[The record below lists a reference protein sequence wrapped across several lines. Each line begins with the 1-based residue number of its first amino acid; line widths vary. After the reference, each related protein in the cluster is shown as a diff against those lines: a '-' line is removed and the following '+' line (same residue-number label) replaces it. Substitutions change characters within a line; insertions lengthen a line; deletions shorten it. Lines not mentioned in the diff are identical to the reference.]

1 MMRMLKGISPVCLLV
16 VCSFIAQVFPL
27 SSTVYPMSRKEHVEV
42 PENYGGSLPLYLK
55 KVNLAVDGQANIQ
68 LVGNEEGLFG
78 IEPES
83 GILYVTRPLD
93 REKQAFYTL
102 QVIAKDEDEQP
113 VSDPVTITITVKDEN
128 DNMPV
133 LTEEVFSGILSKG
146 TKQGTSF
153 VHVSAIDLDDPS
165 TPNANLQYKILTQT
179 PRQPSE
185 NMFEINSRTGAVFLS
200 AEGSSLLNSSEVS
213 NYQLIVQVKDLGN
226 QSLGYRA
233 LATVEIT
240 IVENTWIAPSPVLLQ
255 ENLNVT
261 YPKIISQVRWNSREV
276 HYSLKKNFPQGLFS
290 IDPAGNI
297 YVTQELDRESQAE
310 YEIQVF
316 AENQDGMLYS
326 DPLLLLLT
334 VLDENDNM
342 PVFTQDVYQ
351 VAIEENT
358 AKGSEIITVKAE
370 DIDDPNTNNA
380 KIVYEILSQKPQ
392 ASTGF
397 SFHIGNETGIV
408 TLQDSALN
416 ASAVKQYHLLVL
428 VADLVG
434 HEGGLN
440 STCTVFIT
448 ILDVNDN
455 PPVFSQTKYGPFPFP
470 EDTEVGTLITTIT
483 ATDEDEEKRFKS
495 IVFAV
500 ESGNEDR
507 TFRIVN
513 EPPNGTVSIWLEQE
527 LDYETVQEYLLI
539 VSARNEEKLVG
550 KELDASS
557 TATVHILVKDVN
569 EAPVLTKKKYEVSI
583 LENVEPGTL
592 LLTVKAADPDIFNAP
607 SLSYSLRNDTL
618 NWFSIDEYSGEVKV
632 MKVLDRETV
641 KDIYLMQVV
650 VQDKAS
656 PSMTVSTDIVIHI
669 LDVNDNPPYLVGDYS
684 ASYLCT
690 PQREKQSIIISAFDQ
705 DGAENSIPFSFSL
718 ANDPT
723 HQRNW
728 RINIINDT
736 HAYLIMGISW
746 LEPKLHLVPIILKD
760 SGIPSQTQHVHLPVT
775 ICLCTTEGQCMQ
787 EVGRM
792 EGRPTVLSAVS
803 IIVGTIG
810 AIGIFLLIIFVH
822 LSLLGANKKKTNK
835 ACDMMPLQSTA

>member
-1 MMRMLKGISPVCLLV
+1 MES
-16 VCSFIAQVFPL
+16 VFL
-27 SSTVYPMSRKEHVEV
+27 GELGCFKT
-42 PENYGGSLPLYLK
+42 ENCATQTQSAIFLNP
-55 KVNLAVDGQANIQ
+55 
-68 LVGNEEGLFG
+68 
-78 IEPES
+78 
-83 GILYVTRPLD
+83 
-93 REKQAFYTL
+93 
-102 QVIAKDEDEQP
+102 
-113 VSDPVTITITVKDEN
+113 
-128 DNMPV
+128 
-133 LTEEVFSGILSKG
+133 
-146 TKQGTSF
+146 GTSF
-153 VHVSAIDLDDPS
+153 MHVSAIDLDDPS
-165 TPNANLQYKILTQT
+165 TPNADLQYKILTQT

-233 LATVEIT
+233 LATVEII

-261 YPKIISQVRWNSREV
+261 YPKIISQVHWNSREV
-276 HYSLKKNFPQGLFS
+276 HYSLKDNFPQGLFS

-316 AENQDGMLYS
+316 AENQDGVLYS

-334 VLDENDNM
+334 VLDENDNV

-370 DIDDPNTNNA
+370 DIDDPHTNNA
-380 KIVYEILSQKPQ
+380 KIVYEILSQKPR

-408 TLQDSALN
+408 TLQDSGLK

-428 VADLVG
+428 AADRVG

-440 STCTVFIT
+440 STCTVFINV
-448 ILDVNDN
+448 LDVNDN

-569 EAPVLTKKKYEVSI
+569 EAPVLTKEKYEVSI

-592 LLTVKAADPDIFNAP
+592 LLTVKAADPDIFHTP
-607 SLSYSLRNDTL
+607 SLRNDTL
-618 NWFSIDEYSGEVKV
+618 NWFSIDEYSGKVKV
-632 MKVLDRETV
+632 MQVLDRETV
-641 KDIYLMQVV
+641 KDIYWMQVV
-650 VQDKAS
+650 VQDKGS

-690 PQREKQSIIISAFDQ
+690 PQREEQSIIISAFDQ
-705 DGAENSIPFSFSL
+705 DGAENSVPFRFSL

-723 HQRNW
+723 HQSNW
-728 RINIINDT
+728 RINTINDT
-736 HAYLIMGISW
+736 HAYLTMGISW
-746 LEPKLHLVPIILKD
+746 LEPKLHL
-760 SGIPSQTQHVHLPVT
+760 PSEEFMLHSLSFFFLTSVT

-787 EVGRM
+787 EVGRT